1 MKDVNDVMVTIAPT
15 EVKSVRYDNT
25 FKIQA
30 GQQVKLAIKNTVGV
44 QTSPTN
50 PVAAHVL
57 SKITVED
64 ETKNIS
70 FEIETITPV
79 TTSTYVDNLEEF
91 IKRRYMSVVML
102 AVNEKVRNVT
112 TLLGI
117 PVRLPALRF
126 GTQPADSAEVG
137 TGLTQ

>member
-112 TLLGI
+112 MLLGI

-126 GTQPADSAEVG
+126 GTQPADSAEAG

>member
-112 TLLGI
+112 MLLGI

-126 GTQPADSAEVG
+126 GTQPSDSAEAG